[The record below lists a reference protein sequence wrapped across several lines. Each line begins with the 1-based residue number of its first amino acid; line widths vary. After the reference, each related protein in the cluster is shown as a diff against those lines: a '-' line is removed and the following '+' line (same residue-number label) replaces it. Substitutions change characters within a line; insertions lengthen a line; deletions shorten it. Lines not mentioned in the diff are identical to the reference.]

1 MIYRPMLFIPVLVLI
16 FELIHMNALLNP
28 VLAEQAD
35 HKDHVMTRVRS
46 LMGTEVVVKLHSQN
60 QGEADSA
67 FRAVFDEFERL
78 EGMMSSYI
86 PTSGVSKI
94 NRMASAVAVETD
106 RELFELLEKSI
117 YFSVLTEGA
126 FDITFSSVGMLWD
139 FRKGIVPSPEAIQ
152 EIISRVNY
160 KNIRLDKAKHT
171 IRMTRK
177 GMSIGLGGI
186 GKGYAVDRAISIL
199 SDHGFHNAMV
209 MAGGDTVIR
218 GKKGDEP
225 WTVGLR
231 DPRHKDRILAV
242 LPLEDIAIS
251 TSGDYERFFV
261 LDGIRYH
268 HILNPKTGYPAR
280 ASTSVTIL
288 APEASTSDPLATAI
302 FVMGPTRGMELI
314 NRIQDVEA
322 IIIDPEGDL
331 HLSTGLVNLEFNP

>member
-1 MIYRPMLFIPVLVLI
+1 
-16 FELIHMNALLNP
+16 MNVLLNP
-28 VLAEQAD
+28 VLAEQGD
-35 HKDHVMTRVRS
+35 HIDHIMTRERS
-46 LMGTEVVVKLHSQN
+46 LMGTQVVVKLLSKN
-60 QGEADSA
+60 QAEAESA
-67 FRAVFDEFERL
+67 IRAVFDEIERL

-86 PTSGVSKI
+86 PTSGVSRI
-94 NRMASAVAVETD
+94 NRMASEVAVETD
-106 RELFELLEKSI
+106 RELFGLIEKSI
-117 YFSVLTEGA
+117 YFSELTEGA
-126 FDITFSSVGMLWD
+126 FDITFASVGRLWD
-139 FRKGIVPSPEAIQ
+139 FKKGIVPSTEAIR

-160 KNIRLDKAKHT
+160 NNLRLDKARQT

-177 GMSIGLGGI
+177 GMFIGLGGI
-186 GKGYAVDRAISIL
+186 GKGYAVDRAMTIL

-251 TSGDYERFFV
+251 TSGDYERFFIH
-261 LDGIRYH
+261 DGVRYH
-268 HILNPKTGYPAR
+268 HILDPKTGYPAR

-288 APEASTSDPLATAI
+288 APDASTSDPLATAI
-302 FVMGPTRGMELI
+302 FVMGHTRGMDLI
-314 NRIQDVEA
+314 NRIQGVEA
-322 IIIDPEGDL
+322 IIIDPEGEL